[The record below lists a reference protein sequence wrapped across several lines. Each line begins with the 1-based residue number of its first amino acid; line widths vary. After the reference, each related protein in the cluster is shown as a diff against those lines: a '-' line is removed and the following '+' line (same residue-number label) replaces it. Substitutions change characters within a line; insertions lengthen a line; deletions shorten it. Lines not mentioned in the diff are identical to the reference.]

1 VSTFGQKL
9 RRHREGRELSLR
21 QLDGLT
27 QFSFTFL
34 SQVERG
40 ERKAT
45 ENLARRCDDALEA
58 SGALVE
64 AFREEQV
71 GEVGMH
77 RRTMLRAMGAL
88 AASPLPLVRWEA
100 LRHGMATAV
109 DPDID
114 QWDQVIADY
123 GTAYYRM
130 PADQMLDDLSADLT
144 VLQAL
149 ITVTD
154 GPTRGQLL
162 RAAGSLSMIVA
173 INMVSAGNTLAA
185 CRWWRDAHRY
195 ADESGDHD
203 TIVLTRAWE
212 VVNGCYDGRA
222 PLQAITLSDEVLPLI
237 NGRPS
242 AASCGLL
249 AGRAQA
255 LSLAGRNAEAIT
267 TLGQL
272 TQLAAQLPSAVV
284 NDVDSLWGWP
294 EHRLRHTEA
303 WVYAHA
309 GKLTEAARA
318 QEQAVKLYPVTMTRL
333 RTQVRLHHAAALIRS
348 GEIPGGLRLAA
359 ELLDELPTEQHNR
372 LVRAVSQQ
380 VINAVPV
387 KERGQ
392 PAYLELTDRTSA

>member
-1 VSTFGQKL
+1 MSTFGQKL

-27 QFSFTFL
+27 QFSYTFL

-58 SGALVE
+58 GGALIE

-71 GEVGMH
+71 GEVSMH
-77 RRTMLRAMGAL
+77 RRTVLRAMGAL

-100 LRHGMATAV
+100 LRHGMATSV

-149 ITVTD
+149 ITVTE
-154 GPTRGQLL
+154 GPARGQLL

-173 INMVSAGNTLAA
+173 INMVTAGNTLAA

-195 ADESGDHD
+195 ATESGDPD
-203 TIVLTRAWE
+203 TIVLTHAWE

-222 PLQAITLSDEVLPLI
+222 PLQAITLSDKVLPLI

-255 LSLAGRNAEAIT
+255 LALAGRNAEAIT

-272 TQLAAQLPSAVV
+272 TQLAAQLPSAVI

-309 GKLTEAARA
+309 GKLKEAARA

-333 RTQVRLHHAAALIRS
+333 RTQVQCQ
-348 GEIPGGLRLAA
+348 E
-359 ELLDELPTEQHNR
+359 D
-372 LVRAVSQQ
+372 
-380 VINAVPV
+380 
-387 KERGQ
+387 
-392 PAYLELTDRTSA
+392 